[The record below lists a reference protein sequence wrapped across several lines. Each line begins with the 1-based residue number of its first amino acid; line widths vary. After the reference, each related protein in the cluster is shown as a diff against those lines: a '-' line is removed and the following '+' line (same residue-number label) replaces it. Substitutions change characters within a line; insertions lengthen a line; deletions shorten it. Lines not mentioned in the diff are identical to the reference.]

1 MDSFLVFLGFICMV
15 TGILG
20 SILPVV
26 PGPAASWLGIL
37 LLYCTTAIP
46 ANYYVLGITLAVTI
60 ILSILDYIIPA
71 KGTKRF
77 GGSRYGI
84 WGTNIGLLVGLIAPI
99 PFGFLIGPFVGALI
113 GELLLNPKDHNRAFK
128 AATGSLLGFLA
139 STFIQFLVCILFLG
153 LFITIVWQNSA
164 SLL

>member
-1 MDSFLVFLGFICMV
+1 MDIFLVLIGLICMITGVIGSFL
-15 TGILG
+15 
-20 SILPVV
+20 PVL

-60 ILSILDYIIPA
+60 VLSILDYIIPA
-71 KGTKRF
+71 KGTKKF
-77 GGSRYGI
+77 GGSKYGI
-84 WGTNIGLLVGLIAPI
+84 WGTNIGLIVGLLTPI
-99 PFGFLIGPFVGALI
+99 PFGFLIGPFIGALI
-113 GELLLNPKDHNRAFK
+113 GELLFNPKDHNRAFK

-153 LFITIVWQNSA
+153 LFTSIVWKYRVG
-164 SLL
+164 LF

>member
-1 MDSFLVFLGFICMV
+1 MDSLLVFLGFICIL
-15 TGILG
+15 TGIVG
-20 SILPVV
+20 SFVPVL
-26 PGPAASWLGIL
+26 PGPAASWLGIV
-37 LLYCTTAIP
+37 LLYCTTVIP
-46 ANYYVLGITLAVTI
+46 TSYWILGITFAITI
-60 ILSILDYIIPA
+60 VLSILDYIIPA

-84 WGTNIGLLVGLIAPI
+84 WGTNIGLVVGLLTPI
-99 PFGFLIGPFVGALI
+99 PFGFLIGPFTGALI
-113 GELLLNPKDHNRAFK
+113 GELIFNPTDHNRAFK

-164 SLL
+164 LLF

>member
-60 ILSILDYIIPA
+60 ILSSLDYIIPA

-84 WGTNIGLLVGLIAPI
+84 WGANIGLLVGLIAPI

-113 GELLLNPKDHNRAFK
+113 GELLFNPKDHNRAIK